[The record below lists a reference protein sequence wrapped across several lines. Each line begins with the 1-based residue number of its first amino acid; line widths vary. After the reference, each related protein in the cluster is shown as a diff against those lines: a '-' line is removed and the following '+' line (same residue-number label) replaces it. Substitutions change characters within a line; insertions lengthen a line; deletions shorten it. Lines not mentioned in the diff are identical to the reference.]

1 LRAISSDSYSSYS
14 NDERNQT
21 LEKLVRAR
29 SAKSNTRDIP
39 EVWIEVAA
47 YYIWEKEGRPHGRH
61 LDHWNLAK
69 AELAGLSKLGNS
81 LATKQRNLP
90 ASPKR
95 PLKQA

>member
-1 LRAISSDSYSSYS
+1 M
-14 NDERNQT
+14 
-21 LEKLVRAR
+21 EKSVRAR

-39 EVWIEVAA
+39 EVWIKVAA

-69 AELAGLSKLGNS
+69 AELAGLSKLEKS

-95 PLKQA
+95 PLKRAVKSPRSLIT